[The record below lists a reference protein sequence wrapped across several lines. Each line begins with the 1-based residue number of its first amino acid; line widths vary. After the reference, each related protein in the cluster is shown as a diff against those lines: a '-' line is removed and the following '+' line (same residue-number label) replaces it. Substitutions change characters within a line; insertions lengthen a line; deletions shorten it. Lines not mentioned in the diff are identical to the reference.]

1 VVREDDRNRGIDE
14 NMSLLLFSYV
24 ICLIILATQNL
35 SLSLPRYRDLSQSSA
50 ESKPDRRSMTLFERG
65 LQHN

>member
-1 VVREDDRNRGIDE
+1 VAREDDRNRGIDE

-35 SLSLPRYRDLSQSSA
+35 SFKFASIS
-50 ESKPDRRSMTLFERG
+50 
-65 LQHN
+65 